1 MACNDCLV
9 ALKGTDSPDSV
20 SITETPLQ
28 RFTNSKAM
36 PAVVIL
42 GSAVGVYFLA
52 KLLFGGAKK

>member
-1 MACNDCLV
+1 
-9 ALKGTDSPDSV
+9 
-20 SITETPLQ
+20 
-28 RFTNSKAM
+28 M